1 MRNKKVNRVQEGSN
15 YTETKRGSSSPE
27 YFNEMR
33 FIGFKRKLGISEDPL
48 KNELQL
54 RTMSFRNHQ

>member
-1 MRNKKVNRVQEGSN
+1 MNRVQEGSN